1 MNYTIGTLAQSAGVG
16 VETVRY
22 YQRRGLLAVPSPV
35 GGAVRRY
42 GAADVRRLRF
52 IKSAQAAGFTLAEI
66 GELLALEGDRD
77 RGAVRALAL
86 KRIDDLD
93 LKIAELTAARTAL
106 SRLARDCAARENAGQ
121 AGCPILTAFD
131 PVPSGCV

>member
-1 MNYTIGTLAQSAGVG
+1 MNITIGKLAQSAGVG

-22 YQRRGLLAVPSPV
+22 YQRRGLLAVPSQS
-35 GGAVRRY
+35 GGSVRRY
-42 GAADVRRLRF
+42 DQQDLRRLRF

-66 GELLALEGDRD
+66 GNLLALEGDKD

-86 KRIDDLD
+86 KRLEALD
-93 LKIAELTAARTAL
+93 IKIGELSAARAAL
-106 SRLARDCAARENAGQ
+106 ARLAQDCAACEDAGE

-131 PVPSGCV
+131 PIAE

>member
-1 MNYTIGTLAQSAGVG
+1 MNYTIGSLAQSAGVG

-22 YQRRGLLAVPSPV
+22 YQRRGLLAVPATAAGS
-35 GGAVRRY
+35 VRRY
-42 GAADVRRLRF
+42 GAEDVRRLRF

-66 GELLALEGDRD
+66 GDLLAVEGDRD

-86 KRIDDLD
+86 KRIGDLD
-93 LKIAELTAARTAL
+93 RKISELSAARTAL
-106 SRLARDCAARENAGQ
+106 SRLASDCAAREDAGQ

-131 PVPSGCV
+131 PVPHG